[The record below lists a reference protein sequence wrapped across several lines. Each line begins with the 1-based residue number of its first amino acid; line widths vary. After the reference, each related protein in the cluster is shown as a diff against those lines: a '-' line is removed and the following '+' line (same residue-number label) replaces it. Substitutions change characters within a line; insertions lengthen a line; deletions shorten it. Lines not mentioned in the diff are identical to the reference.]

1 MSRPN
6 RIQHVQAYRYLILLL
21 TVGMS
26 VDELGLEK
34 QTVLPLKAGPG
45 EFTSQTGPSALD
57 LREH

>member
-1 MSRPN
+1 MSWPN
-6 RIQHVQAYRYLILLL
+6 RIQHVRAYRYLILLL
-21 TVGMS
+21 TVRMS
-26 VDELGLEK
+26 VDEQGLEK